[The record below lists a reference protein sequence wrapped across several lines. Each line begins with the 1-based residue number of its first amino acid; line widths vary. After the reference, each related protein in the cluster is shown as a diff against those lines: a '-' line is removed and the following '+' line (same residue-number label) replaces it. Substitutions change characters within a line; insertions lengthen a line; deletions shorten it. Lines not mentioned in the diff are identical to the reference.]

1 MPRATVG
8 PKTGGGWHANA
19 HERLDP
25 RRVRALIRRLDGPV
39 GGWISA
45 RRAGVSREPA
55 PVTPRRHSTLRRD
68 RLGHPLT

>member
-1 MPRATVG
+1 MPRVTVG
-8 PKTGGGWHANA
+8 PRTSERWQTNA
-19 HERLDP
+19 DERLDP

-55 PVTPRRHSTLRRD
+55 AIRPRSFRLRRAS
-68 RLGHPLT
+68 

>member
-1 MPRATVG
+1 MPRVTLG
-8 PKTGGGWHANA
+8 PKTGGGWDADA

-55 PVTPRRHSTLRRD
+55 PIKPRGTTALRPNRV
-68 RLGHPLT
+68 GHGLS

>member
-1 MPRATVG
+1 MASVTVG
-8 PKTGGGWHANA
+8 PKTGGGWHAST

-39 GGWISA
+39 GGWVSA

-55 PVTPRRHSTLRRD
+55 PAKTRRPITLRD